1 MICNNCHSEL
11 PDGSAFC
18 NNCGAGLAPQQP
30 REVPAYKAS
39 NYIEAYDQ
47 QQEVPAYKAS
57 SYAEAYV
64 QQQQNRPYSAI
75 AITAFVLGVVS
86 IATSFLPIINNFSF
100 FIALAGTVLALVGIF
115 TTGKKRRGTAFT
127 VVGLVLSFAAIGI
140 ILLTQSMYVGAI
152 NSLTDGAKPVE
163 ASVQAESPKSTES
176 SKASG
181 AAKDFSKMAV
191 GDSVTLENGLTVTV
205 MDAQVVTQEYTNDK
219 QMRVTVSY
227 LNNGDSSVSYNLWD
241 WKSENADGVERSIEF
256 PIGDDNSL
264 DSGKLKPGGTIT
276 GNVYFEDDVTK
287 VYYYSNILQGESNVC
302 WIIQQ

>member
-1 MICNNCHSEL
+1 MICNNCHSEV

-140 ILLTQSMYVGAI
+140 ILLTH
-152 NSLTDGAKPVE
+152 SLTDGAKPVE